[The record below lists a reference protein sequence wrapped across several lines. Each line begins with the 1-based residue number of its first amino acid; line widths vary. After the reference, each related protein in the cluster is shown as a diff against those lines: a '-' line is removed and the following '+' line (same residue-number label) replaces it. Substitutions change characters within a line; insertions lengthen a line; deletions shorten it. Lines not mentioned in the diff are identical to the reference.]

1 MGRANSDPGGAMS
14 DDDEA
19 PDLFG
24 CLVMTAVAFFACGAV
39 VFIVRAGFWFVKACW
54 NFEF

>member
-1 MGRANSDPGGAMS
+1 MS